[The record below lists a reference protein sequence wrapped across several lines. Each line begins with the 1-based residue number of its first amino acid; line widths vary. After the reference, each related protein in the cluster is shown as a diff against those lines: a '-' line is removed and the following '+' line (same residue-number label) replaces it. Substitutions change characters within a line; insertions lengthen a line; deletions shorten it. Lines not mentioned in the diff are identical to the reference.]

1 MAKTYIK
8 AVYRIKGVVY
18 NEGYICIDG
27 NSTIGL
33 FALDSAIISIVNKK
47 LYFHL
52 VEYEYKDK
60 SEFKNKYNTYHP
72 AETFISTQSV
82 DYIEFPHTY
91 LLRSKSNPYIF
102 LSLELI
108 KKVDAFEL
116 CANTLQRFENFYS
129 K

>member
-27 NSTIGL
+27 NSIIGL
-33 FALDSAIISIVNKK
+33 FALDSATISIVGQK

-52 VEYEYKDK
+52 VEYEPEDD
-60 SEFKNKYNTYHP
+60 TYYP
-72 AETFISTQSV
+72 AKAFISTQSV
-82 DYIEFPHTY
+82 DYIESPQTY
-91 LLRSKSNPYIF
+91 LLRSKSDPSRF

-108 KKVDAFEL
+108 KRVNAFEL
-116 CANTLQRFENFYS
+116 CADTLQRFENFYS